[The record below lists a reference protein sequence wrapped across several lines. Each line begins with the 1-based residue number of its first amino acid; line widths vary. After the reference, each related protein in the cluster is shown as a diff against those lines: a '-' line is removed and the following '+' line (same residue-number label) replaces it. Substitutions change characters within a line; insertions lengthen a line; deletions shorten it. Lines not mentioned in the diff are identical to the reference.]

1 MSTDSNSSST
11 TADDQNIPNTGRFFI
26 PRSQRRRFLIQFTF
40 ITILGWVTG
49 GIASI
54 VLEKVIL
61 TSLSPPSSPQSI
73 MLIGYLSNIV
83 FAVIFA
89 TNQALIL
96 RRYLSAWLWMLAT
109 SIGWLIANS
118 ISTAWINYILSI
130 AASLNESLS
139 PVANAIFGF
148 LSTTSYIL
156 AGIWLGLCQWLV
168 LRRYAA
174 NTWRWNFLPSISF
187 CCISLVIWAL
197 SLVQGVI
204 PESNRTLILYGIEQ
218 GFTAVILGIT
228 PAIGLCTLKKN
239 AHRKTE
245 ISSSS

>member
-1 MSTDSNSSST
+1 MSTDSNSSPT
-11 TADDQNIPNTGRFFI
+11 TADDQNIPHTGKFFI

-40 ITILGWVTG
+40 ITVLGWVTG

-54 VLEKVIL
+54 ALETIIL
-61 TSLSPPSSPQSI
+61 ASLSPPDSAQSA
-73 MLIGYLSNIV
+73 MLIGYLSNIL

-89 TNQALIL
+89 ANQALIL
-96 RRYLSAWLWMLAT
+96 RRYLSGWLWLLAT

-118 ISTAWINYILSI
+118 ISTAWINYISSI

-139 PVANAIFGF
+139 PQANVIFGF

-156 AGIWLGLCQWLV
+156 AGIWLGICQWLV
-168 LRRYAA
+168 LRRYTASA
-174 NTWRWNFLPSISF
+174 WRWNFLPSISF
-187 CCISLVIWAL
+187 CCISLVIWSL

-204 PESNRTLILYGIEQ
+204 PESNRPPILYGIEQ
-218 GFTAVILGIT
+218 GLTAVILGII

-239 AHRKTE
+239 SPRKTE
-245 ISSSS
+245 LSSSS